1 MSEADRLLHEIGYMK
16 EYEDSSV
23 EIWNYEERF
32 CIRFNKICKSV
43 DFRRKDKRQF
53 LGLKYH
59 RISID
64 MQELQ
69 AINMKIKELD
79 MMGYCEYFKVDIDEY
94 EKLEKFFGNEE
105 NKIMNN
111 IIEKNVVETKNNFFE
126 YYEE

>member
-1 MSEADRLLHEIGYMK
+1 MSEADKMLHEIGYMK
-16 EYEDSSV
+16 EYEDSSI

-53 LGLKYH
+53 WGLKYH

-69 AINMKIKELD
+69 AINKKVEEL
-79 MMGYCEYFKVDIDEY
+79 GW
-94 EKLEKFFGNEE
+94 NENE
-105 NKIMNN
+105 
-111 IIEKNVVETKNNFFE
+111 
-126 YYEE
+126 

>member
-1 MSEADRLLHEIGYMK
+1 
-16 EYEDSSV
+16 
-23 EIWNYEERF
+23 
-32 CIRFNKICKSV
+32 
-43 DFRRKDKRQF
+43 
-53 LGLKYH
+53 
-59 RISID
+59 
-64 MQELQ
+64 
-69 AINMKIKELD
+69 